1 MDLTYICVNHN
12 CSFPGATAF
21 EMTFKS
27 ESIMDE
33 NNVASLFCPFC
44 KHELMLVRT
53 EDEVLPNLS
62 KNGTAHP
69 DKIEPS

>member
-1 MDLTYICVNHN
+1 MDLTYICVNNN
-12 CSFPGATAF
+12 CSFPGATSF
-21 EMTFKS
+21 EMTFKA

-53 EDEVLPNLS
+53 PDEIPQQLS
-62 KNGTAHP
+62 QNGTIHP
-69 DKIEPS
+69 H

>member
-1 MDLTYICVNHN
+1 MDLSYICVNHN
-12 CSFPGATAF
+12 CSFPGANSF

-44 KHELMLVRT
+44 ENELILARVPDVFP
-53 EDEVLPNLS
+53 ENLS
-62 KNGTAHP
+62 K
-69 DKIEPS
+69 DKAI

>member
-1 MDLTYICVNHN
+1 MDSSYICVNHN
-12 CSFPGATAF
+12 CSFPGANAF

-44 KHELMLVRT
+44 GNELMLVKVPDVFP
-53 EDEVLPNLS
+53 EKLS
-62 KNGTAHP
+62 KDSTR
-69 DKIEPS
+69 